1 MNKLLQ
7 NLFLIILVSLTL
19 SGCGSD
25 LNKKYEGFMMPESV
39 AEGPDGSIYVSEI
52 GERDID
58 KDGKISKINRD
69 GTIETIASGLY
80 DPKGIVFLKPE
91 KVIAIRPEMIVR
103 LNHPNKTRVTTIDIP
118 KIALLT

>member
-7 NLFLIILVSLTL
+7 NLFLIILMSSTL
-19 SGCGSD
+19 IGCGSD

-69 GTIETIASGLY
+69 GTIETVASGLY
-80 DPKGIVFLKPE
+80 DPKGIVFFNDKQ
-91 KVIAIRPEMIVR
+91 
-103 LNHPNKTRVTTIDIP
+103 HCSCIDLP
-118 KIALLT
+118 CAV